1 MRNNKYLFYTA
12 LVILI
17 SFLGVSCSS
26 VKHSQWQN
34 HQTNGKS
41 VNTSKS
47 SFSKSSS
54 AGMMYRIANDY
65 DSLYI
70 DLEFT
75 DRLTR
80 AKVLGFGFTVWVDPN
95 AGNKKV
101 LGIQFPLKKQMR
113 RPGRGPRPE
122 DARVKED
129 EHGMLNIDYSSDKDK
144 KNKPVPRLMNK
155 ELKLIGF
162 SGPGSVM
169 KEPVLH
175 SELNIDIQYER
186 GQSLSYHLS
195 MPLEK
200 IADVMPIRNDSLV
213 SIGFETG
220 HAELKDRNNR
230 KQRPAIGGGGGMHP
244 AGGGT
249 PPAYTGGQGIS
260 GRQHPFAQ
268 PTSVWLKKVKLAS
281 GAKQK

>member
-12 LVILI
+12 LLILI
-17 SFLGVSCSS
+17 SFLGAGCSS
-26 VKHSQWQN
+26 VKHSQWHN
-34 HQTNGKS
+34 PQTEGKS
-41 VNTSKS
+41 VNTDKA
-47 SFSKSSS
+47 SFSKSNS
-54 AGMMYRIANDY
+54 AGIMYRIANDY

-80 AKVLGFGFTVWVDPN
+80 AKVIGFGLTVWVDPG
-95 AGNKKV
+95 AGNNKV
-101 LGIQFPLKKQMR
+101 LGVQFPLKKQMR
-113 RPGRGPRPE
+113 RPGSGPRPE
-122 DARVKED
+122 DARVQEG
-129 EHGMLNIDYSSDKDK
+129 EHGMLNISYQSDKK
-144 KNKPVPRLMNK
+144 KKKPMPELMNK

-175 SELNIDIQYER
+175 SDLNIDLDYDR
-186 GQSLSYHLS
+186 GRALSYHLS
-195 MPLEK
+195 LPLKK
-200 IADVMPIRNDSLV
+200 ITDVVPFSNDSLV

-220 HAELKDRNNR
+220 HMDPRDR
-230 KQRPAIGGGGGMHP
+230 KQRQRPSVGGGGGMP
-244 AGGGT
+244 PMGGGT

-281 GAKQK
+281 ESEKK